1 MTDANDQTYR
11 RILEVAG
18 ARFIAYGFSNTTMDD
33 VASQLGMSKKTVYR
47 YFESKKDIVRTYV
60 REQLAHIREQVNTL
74 FANPRLTF
82 VEQVSGVLDLVAAQ
96 LSRIG
101 DPFMADL
108 ARHAP
113 EVWRE
118 IEQAREHM
126 VFSRLE
132 GLIREGIAEGVVKAE
147 VDPRIM
153 VRIVVTVARNIV
165 TPQSLMELNT
175 RAEDVVSTLKAMM
188 YEGILTDEGRTRL
201 EEKEQNNDGQR

>member
-1 MTDANDQTYR
+1 MEQDDQTYR

-33 VASQLGMSKKTVYR
+33 VASRLGMSKKTVYR
-47 YFESKKDIVRTYV
+47 YFDSKKDIVRTYV
-60 REQLAHIREQVNTL
+60 REQLSHIRDQVNTL
-74 FANPRLTF
+74 FGNPHLSF

-113 EVWRE
+113 EVWQE
-118 IEQAREHM
+118 IEEAREEM

-132 GLIREGIAEGVVKAE
+132 GLIREGIDEGVVKPE
-147 VDPRIM
+147 VNPRIM

-165 TPQSLMELNT
+165 TLRSLMELNA

-188 YEGILTDEGRTRL
+188 YEGILTEEGRTRL
-201 EEKEQNNDGQR
+201 QEKEQYDETQR